1 VQIPQPVPESVDLKP
16 LSAVLATLVDLG
28 TVPATGPAL
37 AADAATVQ
45 QELAAEILER
55 VPAFRV
61 TANPDILPELA
72 AHSGEHVAEIVRLL
86 GGGTPGDLA
95 FVSQHAQRRA
105 EQRFPLEA
113 TLHAY
118 RCGHKVIYNWIRRHA
133 VAAEGVGE
141 SELGSAIA
149 DFSIEYTDLIS
160 TVVAAD
166 YVAHTRALAEAEGDR
181 RSELFGVLLGGFD
194 ESDGRVARLL
204 RRAGY
209 LEQRQSYCVALAR
222 SVDAREMEKPTRAR
236 RMADAVGNVLSRL
249 PGRQLVGVRD
259 DRVVAIISD
268 TRRLSGWTAP
278 QTRLADRVYP
288 ELLRI
293 GPAALIGMSTD
304 VPSTSHIPKALAE
317 AEVALDFATVSERVV
332 RYSSIPVR
340 QMVLRQARDALQA
353 SLPAWVDELLA
364 ADNAAGGTLVATL
377 RAYADADMNV
387 LRAAKALAVHANTVY
402 GRLQKIVDLTGLD
415 ARGYGALTELLLAT
429 DCRQA

>member
-1 VQIPQPVPESVDLKP
+1 
-16 LSAVLATLVDLG
+16 
-28 TVPATGPAL
+28 
-37 AADAATVQ
+37 
-45 QELAAEILER
+45 
-55 VPAFRV
+55 
-61 TANPDILPELA
+61 
-72 AHSGEHVAEIVRLL
+72 
-86 GGGTPGDLA
+86 
-95 FVSQHAQRRA
+95 
-105 EQRFPLEA
+105 
-113 TLHAY
+113 
-118 RCGHKVIYNWIRRHA
+118 
-133 VAAEGVGE
+133 
-141 SELGSAIA
+141 
-149 DFSIEYTDLIS
+149 
-160 TVVAAD
+160 
-166 YVAHTRALAEAEGDR
+166 
-181 RSELFGVLLGGFD
+181 
-194 ESDGRVARLL
+194 
-204 RRAGY
+204 
-209 LEQRQSYCVALAR
+209 
-222 SVDAREMEKPTRAR
+222 
-236 RMADAVGNVLSRL
+236 
-249 PGRQLVGVRD
+249 VRD

>member
-1 VQIPQPVPESVDLKP
+1 MQFLQPVPESTDLQP
-16 LSAVLATLVDLG
+16 LRAVLATLEGMGV
-28 TVPATGPAL
+28 VPATGAAL
-37 AADAATVQ
+37 AADVGAVHR
-45 QELAAEILER
+45 ELGAEILER
-55 VPAFRV
+55 IPAFRA
-61 TANPDILPELA
+61 TGNPDILPELA
-72 AHSGEHVAEIVRLL
+72 GHSGEHVAEIVRLL
-86 GGGTPGDLA
+86 GGGAPGDLA
-95 FVSQHAQRRA
+95 FVRRHAQRRA

-118 RCGHKVIYNWIRRHA
+118 RCGHKILYNWIRRHA
-133 VAAEGVGE
+133 VSAPDVDE
-141 SELGSAIA
+141 SQIGSAIA

-166 YVAHTRALAEAEGDR
+166 YVAHTRTLAAAEGDR
-181 RSELFGVLLGGFD
+181 RSELLGVLLGGFD

-209 LEQRQSYCVALAR
+209 LEQRQSYCIALAR
-222 SVDAREMEKPTRAR
+222 SVDAREMEKPSRAR
-236 RMADAVGNVLSRL
+236 RMSDAITNVLSRL

-259 DRVVAIISD
+259 DRVVAIVSD

-278 QTRLADRVYP
+278 QTRLADRVYE

-317 AEVALDFATVSERVV
+317 AEVALDFATVGERVV

-353 SLPAWVDELLA
+353 SLPAWVDALLA
-364 ADNAAGGTLVATL
+364 ADRDAGGALVATL

-387 LRAAKALAVHANTVY
+387 LRAAKALSVHANTVY
-402 GRLQKIVDLTGLD
+402 GRLQKIADLTGLD
-415 ARGYGALTELLLAT
+415 ARRYDALTELLLAT
-429 DCRQA
+429 DCRRA